1 MILDNTLT
9 SCTYTDR
16 QWELLRKHI
25 SHRTVDNLC
34 ARGLMVF
41 PHCLN
46 ECKKEFREQSVCE
59 IVDDKIST
67 GNIVG
72 FVGIE
77 ENNERVE
84 LSIRSR
90 FQNEGKDDYFL
101 HYMLQKVFNVA
112 ILDLKHSTADG
123 DAFDFA
129 MYLFPYY
136 LKRAIKQGL
145 FKQYRKCEYNDANVR
160 GAIDVSR
167 HIRHN
172 IPFNG
177 RIAYRT
183 SEYKYDNAVTQLIRH
198 TIEYIRTSKWAGNI
212 LKCDKDMCDNVR
224 TIYDITPSYKPND
237 RQRVIAQNQK
247 PVNHPFYTEYRAL
260 QQLCLHILRHKGIK
274 YGKSNEKIY
283 GILFDCAWL
292 WEEYLATILTKEG
305 FTHAVRGKGNGIKL
319 FKGGHMRYPD
329 FYSKE
334 GIVFDAK
341 YKRIDNRVQRNDL
354 YQLISY
360 IHILDRSNISDK
372 ETCGAF
378 IYPISTNTESLWTRL
393 MGYGGWLGKIPMH
406 IPNDSKSFCDFR
418 EKMIVSEQAL
428 IDSISQPTITESNT
442 AELDSEDE

>member
-16 QWELLRKHI
+16 QWELLRKHL
-25 SHRTVDNLC
+25 SRCTVDNLC
-34 ARGLMVF
+34 TRGLMVF

-46 ECKKEFREQSVCE
+46 EYKKEFREQSVCE

-84 LSIRSR
+84 LSIRSC

-145 FKQYRKCEYNDANVR
+145 FKQYCKCEYNDANVR

-183 SEYKYDNAVTQLIRH
+183 SEYKYDNAVTQLH
-198 TIEYIRTSKWAGNI
+198 
-212 LKCDKDMCDNVR
+212 
-224 TIYDITPSYKPND
+224 
-237 RQRVIAQNQK
+237 Q
-247 PVNHPFYTEYRAL
+247 
-260 QQLCLHILRHKGIK
+260 
-274 YGKSNEKIY
+274 
-283 GILFDCAWL
+283 WL
-292 WEEYLATILTKEG
+292 SW
-305 FTHAVRGKGNGIKL
+305 R
-319 FKGGHMRYPD
+319 
-329 FYSKE
+329 
-334 GIVFDAK
+334 
-341 YKRIDNRVQRNDL
+341 
-354 YQLISY
+354 
-360 IHILDRSNISDK
+360 
-372 ETCGAF
+372 
-378 IYPISTNTESLWTRL
+378 
-393 MGYGGWLGKIPMH
+393 
-406 IPNDSKSFCDFR
+406 
-418 EKMIVSEQAL
+418 
-428 IDSISQPTITESNT
+428 
-442 AELDSEDE
+442 